1 MSEWQIGILGVI
13 ILFVLMALRMHIGI
27 AMGIVAFIGI
37 AILNSLESAFGILA
51 HTAFINTS
59 SYMLAIIPM
68 FMLMGEFANVSGLIR
83 EAYRTIFKW
92 LGHLPGG
99 LGMAAIGGCAAFSA
113 VCGSSSATAVIMVA
127 VSLPEMR
134 ERNYWPGLAVGS
146 LAAGGTL
153 GILIPPSAA
162 FVLYGI
168 ITEQS
173 IGKLFIAGIIPGI
186 LLTVL
191 FWVSIYIM
199 CKRNPALGPTGPKY
213 SWRERL
219 ISLKDFWAVAVL
231 FGVVMGGIY
240 AGVFTPTEAA
250 GIGVFAA
257 FLIALIRGRI
267 SKANLSTS
275 LLNSLR
281 ATGMVFVMIV
291 GAMLFNSFLT
301 ISGITRGL
309 AEFVTSLPFPPTLIM
324 VTILFMYLILGC
336 VMDAWAMLLIVVPIM
351 FPIIIS
357 LGFDPIWFGVISVI
371 MMEMGLITPPVGMN
385 IFIMAGMA
393 RDIPITTMFKGI
405 TPFIIALAACVSLLL
420 AFPQIALF
428 LPNVLR

>member
-1 MSEWQIGILGVI
+1 VSEWQIGVLGVI
-13 ILFVLMALRMHIGI
+13 TLFVLMALRMHIGV
-27 AMGIVAFIGI
+27 AMGIVAFVGI
-37 AILNSLESAFGILA
+37 IFINSLESAFGILA

-68 FMLMGEFANVSGLIR
+68 FMLMGEFANVSGLIQ
-83 EAYRTIFKW
+83 EAYRTVYKW

-99 LGMAAIGGCAAFSA
+99 LSMAAIGGCAAFAA
-113 VCGSSSATAVIMVA
+113 VCGSSSATAVIMVS

-134 ERNYWPGLAVGS
+134 ERKYWPGLAVGA

-173 IGKLFIAGIIPGI
+173 IGTLFIAGIVPGI
-186 LLTVL
+186 MLTVFFWL
-191 FWVSIYIM
+191 FIYIM
-199 CKRNPALGPTGPKY
+199 CKRNPNLGPVGPKF
-213 SWRERL
+213 SMRERF

-250 GIGVFAA
+250 GVGVFAG
-257 FLIALIRGRI
+257 FLIALFRGRI
-267 SKANLSTS
+267 NKAALSRS
-275 LLNSLR
+275 LLNTLQT
-281 ATGMVFVMIV
+281 TGMVFVMIV

-301 ISGITRGL
+301 ISGLTRSL
-309 AEFVTSLPFPPTLIM
+309 AEFVTALPLPPTLVM
-324 VTILFMYLILGC
+324 VTILAMYLILGC

-351 FPIIIS
+351 LPIILN

-371 MMEMGLITPPVGMN
+371 MMEMGMITPPVGMN

-405 TPFIIALAACVSLLL
+405 MPFIFAMVTCVILLM

-428 LPNVLR
+428 LPEFLK